1 MANSFYKIAS
11 KVIDNV
17 VNREDIDNLFDTAE
31 SIDEL
36 QMAEDF
42 ERRVDILDEFTEQR
56 TLAPGCSRTAPV
68 LWDQNTEW

>member
-42 ERRVDILDEFTEQR
+42 ERRLDILDEFTSPEFTEASQR
-56 TLAPGCSRTAPV
+56 MYRIEVFSNQ
-68 LWDQNTEW
+68 DF

>member
-42 ERRVDILDEFTEQR
+42 NRRVDILDEFTEQR
-56 TLAPGCSRTAPV
+56 TLAPG
-68 LWDQNTEW
+68 